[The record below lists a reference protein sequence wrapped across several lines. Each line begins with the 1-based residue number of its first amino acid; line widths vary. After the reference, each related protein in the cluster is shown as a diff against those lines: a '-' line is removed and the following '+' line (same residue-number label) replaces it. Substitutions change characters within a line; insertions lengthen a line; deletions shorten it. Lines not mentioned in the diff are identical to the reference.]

1 MPARATR
8 SRVAAVLVASTLLAV
23 VLSAC
28 RLDATADLVVA
39 ADGSGRLGLA
49 VELDRDTAD
58 RLTAGGLSLAP
69 AEPAGWT
76 VDEQVTDDGHRVTM
90 EATFD
95 DPAALATLVD
105 GLAAGLDDQDPSLL
119 ARLDLDV
126 AADGAARLDGTA
138 GLRVPSSAGADVA
151 GWPTADELVALARA
165 EDVTATLRVSFPGDV
180 TDSNASLV
188 AGNTATW
195 ELPVGDQVDVRATA
209 TAPSVW
215 ASAWIAWA
223 AAGVTIL
230 LVVAL
235 VAQWRRRRR
244 ERRSAPMGR
253 VERLQ
258 RHH

>member
-1 MPARATR
+1 MPARASR
-8 SRVAAVLVASTLLAV
+8 SRTAAVLAATILVTL

-28 RLDATADLVVA
+28 RLDATADVVVA
-39 ADGSGRLGLA
+39 ADGSGSLAVA

-69 AEPAGWT
+69 AEPVGWT
-76 VDEQVTDDGHRVTM
+76 VDEQVTDDGHGVTM
-90 EATFD
+90 DAAFD

-105 GLAAGLDDQDPSLL
+105 GLAAGIDDQDPSLL
-119 ARLDLDV
+119 SSMELDV
-126 AADGAARLDGTA
+126 AADGAVRLDGTA

-151 GWPTADELVALARA
+151 GWPTADELVALARS
-165 EDVTATLRVSFPGDV
+165 EDVTATLRVTFPGDV

-209 TAPSVW
+209 AAPSVW

-223 AAGVTIL
+223 AAGVAVL
-230 LVVAL
+230 LVVAV
-235 VAQWRRRRR
+235 VARWRRRRH

-258 RHH
+258 RRH